1 MEEDKGKVKK
11 KELDELVEYLD
22 KSEDPKAKAIKEFL
36 LEHYIGIFEDKD
48 NL

>member
-1 MEEDKGKVKK
+1 MEEDKGKVRK
-11 KELDELVEYLD
+11 KELDKLVEYLD

-36 LEHYIGIFEDKD
+36 LAHYIGIFNGKD